1 MVWEYIRTDTQC
13 SFLSCSPFCHVLHMK
28 QKLPQHS
35 STQPRTQLANTIC
48 VFLWWLFIYSCA
60 KFAYLSFVP
69 KIKNYRIIM
78 QANTTQHTNTKH
90 KTHNKQHEPPPPY
103 PPAALPSIPMATST
117 MASNEGTEAT
127 CESVAGSWR

>member
-1 MVWEYIRTDTQC
+1 
-13 SFLSCSPFCHVLHMK
+13 MK

-103 PPAALPSIPMATST
+103 PPAALPSIPMAQMKALRLPVSPLQAPGGEFTITAACSF
-117 MASNEGTEAT
+117 A
-127 CESVAGSWR
+127 